1 MILLRNKLFARRDIL
16 PDDRKFRAD
25 VKLIEQYGIPSVY
38 LGTTK
43 QYAED
48 KKLLGPVLS
57 KIVDGLR
64 KDLRAGYIY
73 DDGPNRGDT
82 HWLKDFSNKN
92 SIMMSKRISDS
103 DRLNYRIKPPTL
115 IPNPTNKSELIYVI
129 PVTIERCYGHSR
141 LGTKG
146 YTNTHSEL

>member
-1 MILLRNKLFARRDIL
+1 MILLRNKLYSRRDIL
-16 PDDRKFRAD
+16 PESRKFPTD
-25 VKLIEQYGIPSVY
+25 PELEEKYGPPIIF

-43 QYAED
+43 QYSED
-48 KKLLGPVLS
+48 KKLLGPILG

-64 KDLRAGYIY
+64 RDIRDGHIY
-73 DDGPNRGDT
+73 DDGPNGGDT

-146 YTNTHSEL
+146 YTDTHSEL